1 MVWYGM
7 GLSTGR
13 ENFYVEFIFH
23 RNVQDRSLR
32 GSLIVCHRFSYFCLP
47 EIISEK
53 CLCYVFVIEASISS
67 NWCRTPEY
75 DINCQTWSETAPLDM
90 LHVKPRLF
98 FSLQSKSKHEMC
110 LVFVTNTPLF
120 IQLLTVESIY
130 WVRFQHNIIKFWSI
144 QNVIMASHN
153 HRPHHSRRHHH
164 RHHQYSRR
172 RWFG

>member
-1 MVWYGM
+1 MK
-7 GLSTGR
+7 SR
-13 ENFYVEFIFH
+13 
-23 RNVQDRSLR
+23 
-32 GSLIVCHRFSYFCLP
+32 LIVCQRFSYFYST

-53 CLCYVFVIEASISS
+53 CYGFVIEAIISS

-75 DINCQTWSETAPLDM
+75 DINCQTSSETAPLDM
-90 LHVKPRLF
+90 LHVKSRLF

-130 WVRFQHNIIKFWSI
+130 WMCFQHNIIKFRSI
-144 QNVIMASHN
+144 QNVIMTSHK
-153 HRPHHSRRHHH
+153 HRRHHH

-172 RWFG
+172 R